1 MGRGRSAATRDLL
14 EAARDI
20 LETIQPCSVRA
31 ICYQLFTRG
40 RIPSMAKPET
50 NRISTLL
57 TWAREEDEIPFD
69 WIVQEGRAIEQV
81 STWADPAAFAR
92 TVQAAYRRNKWAGQA
107 QDLIVVSEK
116 GTVRGTL
123 GPVLDTYEVDFFP
136 VGGYG
141 STTRVYELAQRA
153 TPTRPLVILYLGD
166 YDPSGLHMSAVDLPR
181 RLAFQAHRTAGGVTR
196 AESRAWVD
204 AVAWRYL
211 AHGGLVFRRL
221 ALTDE
226 DTQTLGPRV
235 SFPASDKATDPRAT
249 WFVQRYGRRC
259 WELDAMNPNTLR
271 TRVEAAIAAEIEP
284 SAWTR
289 YVTAER
295 VEQASIVD
303 TLATWNRISGLPRNT
318 TARASPTRT
327 TRRRHHDDPRGR
339 RCGRTAFPNQ
349 GGDHEEN

>member
-1 MGRGRSAATRDLL
+1 MGRGRSAATRELL

-81 STWADPAAFAR
+81 STWDDPAAFAR
-92 TVQAAYRRNKWAGQA
+92 TIQAAYRRNKWAAQA

-153 TPTRPLVILYLGD
+153 TPTRPLVILYLGCRA
-166 YDPSGLHMSAVDLPR
+166 PGCGASGTERIGGRCKWRSTPR
-181 RLAFQAHRTAGGVTR
+181 GVGTR
-196 AESRAWVD
+196 RPGS
-204 AVAWRYL
+204 
-211 AHGGLVFRRL
+211 
-221 ALTDE
+221 TC
-226 DTQTLGPRV
+226 
-235 SFPASDKATDPRAT
+235 PA
-249 WFVQRYGRRC
+249 RYGQ
-259 WELDAMNPNTLR
+259 
-271 TRVEAAIAAEIEP
+271 P
-284 SAWTR
+284 SAR
-289 YVTAER
+289 KRA
-295 VEQASIVD
+295 A
-303 TLATWNRISGLPRNT
+303 LP
-318 TARASPTRT
+318 
-327 TRRRHHDDPRGR
+327 
-339 RCGRTAFPNQ
+339 
-349 GGDHEEN
+349 